1 MLLLLALHMV
11 LLLQMLVVLLIWDML
26 PGALE
31 RLELLVVLE
40 FLVDLE
46 VEMVLLVLILEGLLR
61 QLQHLPTDLLSASSP
76 PWAG

>member
-61 QLQHLPTDLLSASSP
+61 LQHLPTDLLSASSP